1 MKTAFKIISLFFL
14 VIILSAAGMA
24 AYLYSNQ
31 TIIKNYV
38 LEKINEQLIAKI
50 AIQEIDLELFS
61 QFPKVSLDLKGV
73 KISDPIQDKKY
84 LLTAQ
89 HIFIGFNLYDIISKN
104 YNIKLITLD
113 SGNCNLYT
121 DKKGHK
127 NFDIIKHNN
136 SDDENIFLQLE
147 QVQINKMALHYLDLE
162 SIQEYKIRLNNVK
175 LSGSFNN
182 VKEDITCSGKMFV
195 EQLKTGSITLIKNKN
210 VDLDFVLGIDS
221 KKEMFTIKE
230 GSIRMGELK
239 LDAQG
244 NIKNGKKNIFV
255 NVSFSARQLSIE
267 SLLSMMPFK
276 LNAIA
281 EYESSGDIYFN
292 GFVKGNIDKQEQP
305 NIEIDFGI
313 KNGKLNR
320 SINNL
325 SIQNINC
332 KGHFSNGKKRK
343 METALLEL
351 KSVSMQ
357 LKDGTIS
364 GNLRVTNFAQPFIDT
379 DFKGHLD
386 ASQLI
391 SLFNNKNIS
400 RANGEVNFNLIL
412 HGKLTDFSNKN
423 NWGNTQSAG
432 SFDIDLQHVKFNN
445 NPKEIESLK
454 ASLTL
459 NQNDVTINSFTS
471 TLQKS
476 DIAIKG
482 KFINVIPYI
491 LLDKQKLE
499 VDIDYTS
506 DYIDLEHFMM
516 PIAVDNDKNDAIL
529 QLPEN
534 ILLIAKVKV
543 NKFIFHEFD
552 AQNLTAIINWKG
564 KKLSIENLSCQTMNG
579 YILANGQIENTN
591 DGRFLISSTSTLKNI
606 NINELFRQCNNFGQ
620 TELTNKHLFGVMNA
634 TFDLASVWSSKLDC
648 DMEKLYTFGE
658 VQILNGE
665 IVEYKPL
672 ESLSKYVDVEDLRH
686 LRFAELK
693 NKIEIKNKTIFIPS
707 MDMRSN
713 ALNITLSGTHT
724 FDNRLDYKLKL
735 KLSELL
741 KKKRKPSNNEFGEE
755 EETDGKG
762 LYLYLTM
769 RGPIDN
775 LKFNYD
781 KVGVKNKMKQ
791 DLKIEKENIKDIL
804 KKELGIGKD
813 STIKEKKNTN
823 EEMEF
828 EKE

>member
-1 MKTAFKIISLFFL
+1 MKTAFKIIGIFFL
-14 VIILSAAGMA
+14 VIILSAAGVA

-38 LEKINEQLIAKI
+38 IKKINEQLTAKI

-61 QFPKVSLDLKGV
+61 QFPKVSLDLIDV
-73 KISDPIQDKKY
+73 KISDPIQNKKY
-84 LLTAQ
+84 LLIAQ
-89 HIFIGFNLYDIISKN
+89 HVFIGFSLYDIISKN

-113 SGNCNLYT
+113 SGSCNLYT
-121 DKKGHK
+121 DKKARK
-127 NFDIIKHNN
+127 NFDIIKRNN
-136 SDDENIFLQLE
+136 SNSENIFLQLN
-147 QVQINKMALHYLDLE
+147 QVQINKIALHYLDLE
-162 SIQEYKIRLNNVK
+162 SSQEYKAILNKVE

-182 VKEDITCSGKMFV
+182 TKEDIACVGKMYV
-195 EQLKTGSITLIKNKN
+195 EQLKTGSVTLIKNKSI
-210 VDLDFVLGIDS
+210 DLDFVLAIDS
-221 KKEMFTIKE
+221 KKEVFTIQK
-230 GSIRMGELK
+230 GSVGMDELK

-244 NIKNGKKNIFV
+244 NIKNSKKNIFID
-255 NVSFSARQLSIE
+255 VSFSARQLSIQ

-276 LNAIA
+276 LNAIT
-281 EYESSGDIYFN
+281 EYESSGDIYFK
-292 GFVKGNIDKQEQP
+292 GIVKGNMNMQEQP

-332 KGHFSNGKKRK
+332 VGHFSNGKKRK
-343 METALLEL
+343 METSLLEL

-357 LKDGTIS
+357 LKDGNIS
-364 GNLRVTNFAQPFIDT
+364 GNLSVTNFVQPFIDT
-379 DFKGHLD
+379 DLKGHLD

-400 RANGEVNFNLIL
+400 SANGDVSFNLNL
-412 HGKLTDFSNKN
+412 HGKLANFSNKN
-423 NWGNTQSAG
+423 NWGATQSAG
-432 SFDIDLQHVKFNN
+432 SFDIDLQHIKLNN
-445 NPKEIESLK
+445 EQKEIESLK

-471 TLQKS
+471 SLQKS
-476 DIAIKG
+476 DITIKG

-499 VDIDYTS
+499 ADIDYTS
-506 DYIDLEHFMM
+506 DYIDLEHFIM
-516 PIAVDNDKNDAIL
+516 PIASNKDNDEAVL

-543 NKFIFHEFD
+543 NKFVFHEFN
-552 AQNLTAIINWKG
+552 AANLTAIINWKG
-564 KKLSIENLSCQTMNG
+564 KKLSIENLNCQTMNG
-579 YILANGQIENTN
+579 NILANGQIENTD
-591 DGRFLISSTSTLKNI
+591 DGRFFISSTSTLKNI

-620 TELTNKHLFGVMNA
+620 TELTNKHLFGMMNA

-648 DMEKLYTFGE
+648 DLEKLYTFGE

-665 IVEYKPL
+665 VIDYKPL

-724 FDNRLDYKLKL
+724 FDNMLDYKLKL

-741 KKKRKPSNNEFGEE
+741 KKKRKPSANEFGEE

-769 RGPIDN
+769 KGPIDN

-781 KVGVKNKMKQ
+781 KVGVKNKMKL
-791 DLKIEKENIKDIL
+791 DIKIEKENIKDIF

-813 STIKEKKNTN
+813 SSIKEKKINN
-823 EEMEF
+823 DELEF

>member
-1 MKTAFKIISLFFL
+1 MKTTFKIISIFFL

-379 DFKGHLD
+379 DLKGHLD